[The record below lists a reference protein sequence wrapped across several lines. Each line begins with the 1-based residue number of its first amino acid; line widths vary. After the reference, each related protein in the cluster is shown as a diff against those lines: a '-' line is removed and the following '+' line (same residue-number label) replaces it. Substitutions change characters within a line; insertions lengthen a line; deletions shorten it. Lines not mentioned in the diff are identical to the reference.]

1 MCLALPTIH
10 RMAGAEHADDV
21 IDQFLS
27 ARDLD
32 ATAWERDHDKKR
44 CPDCGG
50 VHDLSA
56 QTCTVCGWAPEV

>member
-1 MCLALPTIH
+1 
-10 RMAGAEHADDV
+10 MAGAEHADDV

-32 ATAWERDHDKKR
+32 ATVWERDHAKKR

-50 VHDLSA
+50 IHDESA
-56 QTCTVCGWAPEV
+56 RRCSVCGWTPQV